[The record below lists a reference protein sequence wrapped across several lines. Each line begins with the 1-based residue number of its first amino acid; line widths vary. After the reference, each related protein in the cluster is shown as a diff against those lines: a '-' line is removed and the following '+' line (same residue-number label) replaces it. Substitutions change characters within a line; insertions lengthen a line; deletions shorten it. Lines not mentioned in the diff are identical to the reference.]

1 MQEYSKWRNIGKK
14 FVIVEKKQEKKN
26 FTASEAVSDK
36 QNVLFHSCYKKNNT
50 KILLLKKN
58 QQIKIKWVV
67 KV

>member
-58 QQIKIKWVV
+58 
-67 KV
+67 